1 MSDERVEESDP
12 RAGPVAPSPDDVDG
26 SPPSGGT
33 SASIPRVGEAIGG
46 AFDLAIGGSRQVRAV
61 SVYCGILILAFAGPA
76 IVLFLAVARDLGL
89 DETVRLIADPQSSFG
104 APELPEVGMIR
115 LALVVA
121 VFGSFAVLIEG
132 QILVAAVLGAVATG
146 RRLVLRDALRLSR
159 RVFWPVLGTAI
170 LVGLTGLAAELLV
183 ELILQPRTVAALET
197 SLIAQIIASV
207 VATAPFAFWMAG
219 IVIGGVGPIES
230 LKRSVRIASSRWRL
244 ALLVASAGSVLS
256 IIQLFAFSAGF
267 DLLARLAQ
275 ALGLD
280 VEGAPT
286 NALLTGAITVAG
298 VVAASSLLVTIA
310 ALVAAPQIYVFIRMT
325 GYSAGLDRAVTGAH
339 PSAAPTRIVT
349 RPMLA
354 LIGFG
359 VFIAVLGLTAL

>member
-1 MSDERVEESDP
+1 MDTDP
-12 RAGPVAPSPDDVDG
+12 LAGTADPAVNQVDG
-26 SPPSGGT
+26 SLPAAGA
-33 SASIPRVGEAIGG
+33 SASVPGVGEAIGG
-46 AFDLAIGGSRQVRAV
+46 AFDLAVGGSRQVRAV
-61 SVYCGILILAFAGPA
+61 SVYCGLLVLAFAGPA
-76 IVLFLAVARDLGL
+76 IVLFLAIARDHGVE
-89 DETVRLIADPQSSFG
+89 ETITLIAAPQSPFG
-104 APELPEVGMIR
+104 APELPEVAMIR

-132 QILVAAVLGAVATG
+132 QILVTAVLGAVATG
-146 RRLVLRDALRLSR
+146 RRLVLREALRLSR
-159 RVFWPVLGTAI
+159 RVFWPVLGAAI
-170 LVGLTGLAAELLV
+170 LVGLVGRAAEFLI
-183 ELILQPRTVAALET
+183 ELIIQPRTVPALQAT
-197 SLIAQIIASV
+197 LVAQIIATAIV
-207 VATAPFAFWMAG
+207 TAPFAFWTAG
-219 IVIGGVGPIES
+219 IVIGGVGPIETM
-230 LKRSVRIASSRWRL
+230 KRSVRIAATRWRL

-256 IIQLFAFSAGF
+256 IIELFAFAAGF

-310 ALVAAPQIYVFIRMT
+310 ALVAAPQVYVFVRMT
-325 GYSAGLDRAVTGAH
+325 GYSAGLDRALPGAD
-339 PSAAPTRIVT
+339 PSGQPTRIVT

-359 VFIAVLGLTAL
+359 VFLAVLGLIAL